1 MVFATLPHMSGRPRY
16 SRPPAAPINDW
27 VRQAL
32 AHAGLSQ
39 SQLTREMH
47 KAGII
52 KNDRSIVQKMT
63 VNRKVSAEE
72 AAAISRIT
80 GYPLPNTDLRPQ
92 DDGDELIAIMQRL
105 GPEERSFL
113 LGAARLLLR
122 LPAQAPAPAQEEPDD
137 TRD

>member
-1 MVFATLPHMSGRPRY
+1 MFFATLWHMSGRPRY
-16 SRPPAAPINDW
+16 SRPAGTPINEW

-32 AHAGLSQ
+32 AHAGISQ
-39 SQLTREMH
+39 SQLTRDMH
-47 KAGII
+47 KAGVI

-80 GYPLPNTDLRPQ
+80 GYPLPNSGFHFHN
-92 DDGDELIAIMQRL
+92 DDDELIAIMRRL
-105 GPEERSFL
+105 GQEERAFL

-122 LPAQAPAPAQEEPDD
+122 LPAQAPAQVREGPDD
-137 TRD
+137 IRD